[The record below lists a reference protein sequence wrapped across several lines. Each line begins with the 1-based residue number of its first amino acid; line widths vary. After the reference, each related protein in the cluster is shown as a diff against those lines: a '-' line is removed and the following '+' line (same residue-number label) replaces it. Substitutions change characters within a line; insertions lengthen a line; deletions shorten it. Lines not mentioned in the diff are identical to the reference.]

1 MKAIPTQQQVL
12 DRLISKGQ
20 NENTARKL
28 INKNYDYAVSHYSTM
43 KTICECIVTIY

>member
-20 NENTARKL
+20 NENTARQL